1 MKRLYPLT
9 LFMALAVVLNCASTD
24 DSVRMIGGYPKINT
38 SSHFAQIE
46 SIDKELKISNA
57 SDETKSKLY
66 LTKGRLLL
74 ELGKYDDSIETLNQ
88 IFSLK
93 NANANSP
100 ELNLYLGRAHI
111 GKNQYAKA
119 IQYLNQSE
127 KLDKTYN
134 PERKKLVVQSLVAE
148 REYYPA
154 LAALTKT
161 YHKGNQKKDE
171 FYYET
176 AAKTYLKMG
185 YDYKNAGF
193 YQKGLQVANL
203 GLEEF
208 PENETLRSIQKEC
221 MEVLQPEGKL

>member
-1 MKRLYPLT
+1 MKRLFPLT

-24 DSVRMIGGYPKINT
+24 DSVRTVGGYPKINT
-38 SSHFAQIE
+38 SSHLAQIE
-46 SIDKELKISNA
+46 SIDKELNNSNA
-57 SDETKSKLY
+57 SDETRSKLY

-74 ELGKYDDSIETLNQ
+74 ELGKYDDSIGTLNQ

-100 ELNLYLGRAHI
+100 ELNLYLGRAYI